1 MRKTLL
7 FFMMLSA
14 KLAFGQVFDDFSDG
28 NFTSNPAWTGQASAF
43 RVNSSNQLQTS
54 LSAAAQTVMLAVP
67 NRLAANA
74 RWEFFVQ
81 LNFDP
86 SAANQARIY
95 LVADQQDLNGPLN
108 GYFIQIGE
116 NGSTDSYDLYRQ
128 AGTTVTKI
136 IDGPA
141 KSRAEVNKLLAR
153 VKVTRTDEGEWE
165 VYADITGG
173 TNYNLE
179 GKAIDKAFLYGDWF
193 GVSCRYTATR
203 SEGFIF
209 DDFKV
214 DELVPDVSPP
224 TLLSAKALDDKTIE
238 AVFSE
243 RLIAGTALTASNYI
257 ITKLGSPA
265 LVKATALPNVY
276 QLVYASALPTGNY
289 TLTVSGVKDLKGN
302 TISKDNQANF
312 IFVQPYEFQ
321 KGDILISE
329 ILVNPKKDGVDF
341 IEIYNAS
348 NQLLD
353 LKNLQLANADAN
365 GNPASIKNVSPVSLL
380 MPAKTYW
387 VLTTNPDAVQAQYQ
401 VSFPA
406 QLVKMTSLPTFNNDK
421 GTVVLLSSLKPI
433 DRLAYREDMH
443 LALLRNADGVSLERV
458 SFARPTDEPGN
469 FKSAAASVGF
479 ATPTYRNSQEEDSQ
493 LLANRVT
500 LGSKTFSP
508 DGDGF
513 EDQLQIDYRFVNNG
527 QLASVNI
534 YSDKGILVR
543 KLQRN
548 TSIATSGSFAWDGTD
563 DNGQRSKVG
572 IYVVQFDTFALNGKR
587 EHFRQACV
595 LAAKLN

>member
-302 TISKDNQANF
+302 TIAKDNRANF

-433 DRLAYREDMH
+433 DQLAYREDMH

>member
-14 KLAFGQVFDDFSDG
+14 KLAFGQVSDDFSDG
-28 NFTSNPAWTGQASAF
+28 NFTSNPTWSGQTNGF
-43 RVNSSNQLQTS
+43 KVNSANQLQTS
-54 LSAAAQTVMLAVP
+54 LSAVAQTVMLAVP
-67 NRLAANA
+67 SMQVTNA
-74 RWEFFVQ
+74 KWEFFIQ

-86 SAANQARIY
+86 STSNQARIY

-116 NGSTDSYDLYRQ
+116 NGSADSYDLYRQ
-128 AGTTVTKI
+128 TGTSVTKI

-153 VKVTRTDEGEWE
+153 VRVTRTDEGQWE
-165 VYADITGG
+165 LYTDIAGG
-173 TNYNLE
+173 TNYSLE
-179 GKAIDKAFLYGDWF
+179 GSATDKVYMYGDWF

-214 DELVPDVSPP
+214 EELAPDLTPP
-224 TLLSAKALDDKTIE
+224 SLLSAKALDDKTIE

-243 RLIAGTALTASNYI
+243 RLTSGSALAVANYA
-257 ITKLGSPA
+257 ITNLGSPI

-276 QLVYASALPTGNY
+276 QLVYASALPTDNY
-289 TLTVSGVKDLKGN
+289 TLTVNGVKDLKGN
-302 TISKDNQANF
+302 TITKNNQAHF
-312 IFVQPYEFQ
+312 IYVQPYEFQ

-341 IEIYNAS
+341 IEIYNATD
-348 NQLLD
+348 QLLD

-365 GNPASIKNVSPVSLL
+365 GNPVNVRNVSNVSLL

-387 VLTTNPDAVQAQYQ
+387 VLTTNPVLVKTQYQ
-401 VSFPA
+401 ADFPE
-406 QLVKMTSLPTFNNDK
+406 QFVKMASMPAFNNDK
-421 GTVVLLSSLKPI
+421 GTVLLLSSLKLI
-433 DRLAYREDMH
+433 DQLHYFEDMH

-458 SFARPTDEPGN
+458 SFARPADEPGN
-469 FKSAAASVGF
+469 FKSAAASAGF

-493 LLANRVT
+493 ILANSVT

-513 EDQLQIDYRFVNNG
+513 EDQLQIDYSFVSNG
-527 QLASVNI
+527 RLASVSI
-534 YSDKGILVR
+534 YSDKGVLVR

-548 TSIATSGSFAWDGTD
+548 TSIATSGSFSWDGTN
-563 DNGQRSKVG
+563 DNGQRSNIG
-572 IYVVQFDTFALNGKR
+572 IYVVQFDTFALNGRR
-587 EHFRQACV
+587 ESFRRACV

>member
-28 NFTSNPAWTGQASAF
+28 NFTSNPAWTGQTNAF

-54 LSAAAQTVMLAVP
+54 LSAVAQTVMLAVP
-67 NRLAANA
+67 SALATNA
-74 RWEFFVQ
+74 KWEFFVQ

-86 SAANQARIY
+86 STANQARIY

-116 NGSTDSYDLYRQ
+116 NGSADSYDLYRQ

-141 KSRAEVNKLLAR
+141 KSRADVNKLLAR
-153 VKVTRTDEGEWE
+153 VKVTRTDEGLWE
-165 VYADITGG
+165 LYTDISGG

-179 GKAIDKAFLYGDWF
+179 GSATDKVFLYGDWF

-243 RLIAGTALTASNYI
+243 RLMIGSALATGNYA
-257 ITKLGSPA
+257 ITNLGSPA

-289 TLTVSGVKDLKGN
+289 TLTVNGVKDLKGN
-302 TISKDNQANF
+302 TIARANQASF
-312 IFVQPYEFQ
+312 IYVQPYEFQ

-341 IEIYNAS
+341 IEIYNAT

-365 GNPASIKNVSPVSLL
+365 GNPANVRNVSNVSLL

-387 VLTTNPDAVQAQYQ
+387 VLTTNPDVVKAQYQ
-401 VSFPA
+401 ANFPA
-406 QLVKMTSLPTFNNDK
+406 QFVKMASLPAFNNDK
-421 GTVVLLSSLKPI
+421 GTVILLSSLKMI
-433 DRLAYREDMH
+433 DKLVYHEDMH

-458 SFARPTDEPGN
+458 SFAKPTDEAGN

-479 ATPTYRNSQEEDSQ
+479 ATPTYRNSQEDDKQ
-493 LLANRVT
+493 ILANSVS

-527 QLASVNI
+527 QLANVNI

-548 TSIATSGSFAWDGTD
+548 TSIATSGNFIWDGTN

-587 EHFRQACV
+587 ESFRRACV
-595 LAAKLN
+595 LATKLN

>member
-302 TISKDNQANF
+302 TIAKDNQANF

-329 ILVNPKKDGVDF
+329 ILVNPKKNGVDF